1 MYNPEKLEKYA
12 QVIYSRYEY
21 FNNYTLGTIGRRIK
35 ATGALSAADRQALKN
50 IADISGDMGAIT
62 KKLAEITRL
71 NISDIERIY
80 EEVITDGVNTYKP
93 LYDFKGMRFVPFEK
107 NEYARQLV
115 GSWAKETAGE
125 MINLSRTKALC
136 FDRVDAFG
144 NAVGST
150 PLAGAFQEVI
160 DEAVAAVSAG
170 TVNFNTAMAKTVER
184 LGGSGVK
191 VSYGNGVNRSL
202 SAVIRQNILYG
213 AKRSAQS
220 YDEHIGKVLG
230 CDGFEVDAHPGCR
243 PSHEFMQGKMYSYSG
258 RKIVGGTVYED
269 GAEALERLEDYNCLH
284 FKTDVIL
291 GVSQPSYSAEEL
303 ERIHK
308 ESTELIEYNG
318 REKTLYEWK
327 RTQRAFE
334 RSVRGERQK
343 ADMLDAAG
351 MKRRAQECRQ
361 RADAYR
367 RTYDDMCSKVKGL
380 EPHPERMRVW
390 GSLTKDGSGGMI
402 NKAKSATEVQ
412 DVHYIGKIDRNI
424 YQRAATGKVL
434 SDDVVITDNRI
445 QHIIERRG
453 QEFYDKYKNVF
464 AEIISDPDYI
474 FKDKM
479 LNTAIAA
486 KTFIEDDMSINIVV
500 RLIVE
505 GENISYKNSIITAIK
520 ESDKRFKQRLRNNTL
535 LYRKKY

>member
-1 MYNPEKLEKYA
+1 MYNPEKLEEYA

-21 FNNYTLGTIGRRIK
+21 FNNYTLGTIRRRIK

-93 LYDFKGMRFVPFEK
+93 LYDFKGMRFVPFGE

-144 NAVGST
+144 NIVGST
-150 PLAGAFQEVI
+150 PLAGAFQEAI

-220 YDEHIGKVLG
+220 YDEHIG
-230 CDGFEVDAHPGCR
+230 
-243 PSHEFMQGKMYSYSG
+243 
-258 RKIVGGTVYED
+258 
-269 GAEALERLEDYNCLH
+269 
-284 FKTDVIL
+284 
-291 GVSQPSYSAEEL
+291 
-303 ERIHK
+303 
-308 ESTELIEYNG
+308 
-318 REKTLYEWK
+318 
-327 RTQRAFE
+327 
-334 RSVRGERQK
+334 
-343 ADMLDAAG
+343 
-351 MKRRAQECRQ
+351 
-361 RADAYR
+361 
-367 RTYDDMCSKVKGL
+367 
-380 EPHPERMRVW
+380 
-390 GSLTKDGSGGMI
+390 
-402 NKAKSATEVQ
+402 
-412 DVHYIGKIDRNI
+412 
-424 YQRAATGKVL
+424 
-434 SDDVVITDNRI
+434 
-445 QHIIERRG
+445 
-453 QEFYDKYKNVF
+453 
-464 AEIISDPDYI
+464 
-474 FKDKM
+474 
-479 LNTAIAA
+479 
-486 KTFIEDDMSINIVV
+486 
-500 RLIVE
+500 
-505 GENISYKNSIITAIK
+505 
-520 ESDKRFKQRLRNNTL
+520 
-535 LYRKKY
+535 

>member
-1 MYNPEKLEKYA
+1 M
-12 QVIYSRYEY
+12 
-21 FNNYTLGTIGRRIK
+21 
-35 ATGALSAADRQALKN
+35 
-50 IADISGDMGAIT
+50 
-62 KKLAEITRL
+62 
-71 NISDIERIY
+71 
-80 EEVITDGVNTYKP
+80 
-93 LYDFKGMRFVPFEK
+93 
-107 NEYARQLV
+107 
-115 GSWAKETAGE
+115 
-125 MINLSRTKALC
+125 
-136 FDRVDAFG
+136 
-144 NAVGST
+144 
-150 PLAGAFQEVI
+150 
-160 DEAVAAVSAG
+160 
-170 TVNFNTAMAKTVER
+170 
-184 LGGSGVK
+184 K